1 MLVDPT
7 YMPLVKDPPQAKRR
21 QRGPKV
27 ERKSDPEGS
36 FEKEEEDRG
45 VYGRAGAEAPKDEGG
60 EVDRYL

>member
-7 YMPLVKDPPQAKRR
+7 YLPLVKDTLQAKRR
-21 QRGPKV
+21 QRGPRV

-36 FEKEEEDRG
+36 FEKEQEDR
-45 VYGRAGAEAPKDEGG
+45 VYGRVGAQPPKDEGS